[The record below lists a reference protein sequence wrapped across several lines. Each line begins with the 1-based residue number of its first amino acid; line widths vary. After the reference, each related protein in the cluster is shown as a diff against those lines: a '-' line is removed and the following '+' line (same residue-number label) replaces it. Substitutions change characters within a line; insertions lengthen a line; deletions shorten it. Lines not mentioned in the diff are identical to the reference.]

1 MITIYY
7 GEYDCNHHTQEI
19 AKAEY
24 HIKHKDVDITCLT
37 GSLHYLLRICRGV
50 RKGELRTDEV
60 QIFCGER
67 EINLDIKG
75 DFIEPW
81 PDDLFEA
88 AFYLIFH

>member
-1 MITIYY
+1 
-7 GEYDCNHHTQEI
+7 
-19 AKAEY
+19 
-24 HIKHKDVDITCLT
+24 
-37 GSLHYLLRICRGV
+37 LRICKGV